1 MIPEFKNLSVRFKL
15 ILMMSLAS
23 AIGLLLLTSAVIF
36 NETRCANSDT
46 IKELTAL
53 ADVVGWSSAAAMA
66 FDDPDTSRATLRSLS
81 THSDIVATILCDK
94 KG

>member
-36 NETRCANSDT
+36 NETRRANSDT

-53 ADVVGWSSAAAMA
+53 TDVVGWSSAAA
-66 FDDPDTSRATLRSLS
+66 RAVQVYNLPEYITPI
-81 THSDIVATILCDK
+81 T
-94 KG
+94 